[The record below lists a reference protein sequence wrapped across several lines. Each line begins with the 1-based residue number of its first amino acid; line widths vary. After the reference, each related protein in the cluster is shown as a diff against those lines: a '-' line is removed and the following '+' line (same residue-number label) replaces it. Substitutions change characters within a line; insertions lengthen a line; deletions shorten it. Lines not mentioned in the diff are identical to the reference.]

1 MSKFILIT
9 IILLLV
15 TWISDHQNIGL
26 KNYIP
31 NQLML
36 SVSVSVDFL
45 SNISGVFLT
54 ISIFCFTT
62 IVTVLNKYSS
72 SISPRMLQRFI
83 DKTGVLRLYG
93 IFVSGFFYSVLS
105 ILLLQDLDSDQNVV
119 AGSFGIV
126 YSIIAM
132 LGFIIFSKQVI
143 DNIKMSNVI
152 EGVFNDCDKLIDEE
166 VELRENAEHYKD
178 DESVTEIPLVAQKTG
193 YFFKV
198 KTDEILKNLN
208 TIKSELTITKR
219 IGEYVVEGEALGILK
234 IIESKKLDD
243 ETEEELREEISQFL
257 VINIFNQVIFFA
269 CCLFFFLFLKDREDV
284 YDKTFKL
291 FYMSQYLASE
301 RENFA
306 RLIHDE
312 VLQDIFA
319 AKNYL
324 SLKEPKVH
332 EASDLLTKLNERLRK
347 IMKFYQTSLFEDF
360 GMEENIH
367 GIFENVA
374 SLYPYKT
381 PKIDKKISSALENLR
396 GEEVKLIALIT
407 KELVNNIYKHSEAT
421 YIFYR
426 LYEDRGFIIM
436 EVESDGMA
444 EGDFK
449 NIEDSKRGVLL
460 LKMLISSNEGEI
472 SYEDRGRTLYTK
484 IRLRRFID
492 ENSFIR

>member
-1 MSKFILIT
+1 MI
-9 IILLLV
+9 
-15 TWISDHQNIGL
+15 
-26 KNYIP
+26 
-31 NQLML
+31 
-36 SVSVSVDFL
+36 
-45 SNISGVFLT
+45 
-54 ISIFCFTT
+54 
-62 IVTVLNKYSS
+62 
-72 SISPRMLQRFI
+72 
-83 DKTGVLRLYG
+83 
-93 IFVSGFFYSVLS
+93 
-105 ILLLQDLDSDQNVV
+105 
-119 AGSFGIV
+119 
-126 YSIIAM
+126 
-132 LGFIIFSKQVI
+132 
-143 DNIKMSNVI
+143 
-152 EGVFNDCDKLIDEE
+152 
-166 VELRENAEHYKD
+166 YK
-178 DESVTEIPLVAQKTG
+178 
-193 YFFKV
+193 
-198 KTDEILKNLN
+198 
-208 TIKSELTITKR
+208 R
-219 IGEYVVEGEALGILK
+219 ILK
-234 IIESKKLDD
+234 IIISHAALIFYWSYLYKTGEITGKDPIINLTSAGLILIIYGFIYTEITKKEDKKTDGLYIFASLLFFALALNKNLHFLICLGLGFVTSIFYIVKNFRKEKTFYISILPISKKMTQVFTGIFICVIMLLTYLLDLD
-243 ETEEELREEISQFL
+243 VL
-257 VINIFNQVIFFA
+257 VINFFNQVIFFA
-269 CCLFFFLFLKDREDV
+269 CCLFFFLSLKDREDV

>member
-1 MSKFILIT
+1 M
-9 IILLLV
+9 
-15 TWISDHQNIGL
+15 G
-26 KNYIP
+26 
-31 NQLML
+31 
-36 SVSVSVDFL
+36 
-45 SNISGVFLT
+45 
-54 ISIFCFTT
+54 
-62 IVTVLNKYSS
+62 
-72 SISPRMLQRFI
+72 
-83 DKTGVLRLYG
+83 
-93 IFVSGFFYSVLS
+93 
-105 ILLLQDLDSDQNVV
+105 
-119 AGSFGIV
+119 
-126 YSIIAM
+126 
-132 LGFIIFSKQVI
+132 
-143 DNIKMSNVI
+143 
-152 EGVFNDCDKLIDEE
+152 
-166 VELRENAEHYKD
+166 
-178 DESVTEIPLVAQKTG
+178 
-193 YFFKV
+193 
-198 KTDEILKNLN
+198 
-208 TIKSELTITKR
+208 KR
-219 IGEYVVEGEALGILK
+219 ILK
-234 IIESKKLDD
+234 IIISHAALIFYWCYLYKVGDAISSAPIINFTSTILILIIYGLIYAEITKRGDKKLDALYIFVSLLFFAL
-243 ETEEELREEISQFL
+243 TLNKNFKFLIFLGLGLGISIFYIVKNLQIDKTFYISILPISKKMTQVFTGIFICVIMLLTYILDLDVL

-269 CCLFFFLFLKDREDV
+269 CCLFFLLFLKDREDV

-291 FYMSQYLASE
+291 LYISKYMASE

-381 PKIDKKISSALENLR
+381 TKIDKKISSALENLR

-444 EGDFK
+444 HEDFK

-484 IRLRRFID
+484 IRLRRFRD
-492 ENSFIR
+492 EDSFIR

>member
-1 MSKFILIT
+1 MI
-9 IILLLV
+9 
-15 TWISDHQNIGL
+15 
-26 KNYIP
+26 
-31 NQLML
+31 
-36 SVSVSVDFL
+36 
-45 SNISGVFLT
+45 
-54 ISIFCFTT
+54 
-62 IVTVLNKYSS
+62 
-72 SISPRMLQRFI
+72 
-83 DKTGVLRLYG
+83 
-93 IFVSGFFYSVLS
+93 
-105 ILLLQDLDSDQNVV
+105 
-119 AGSFGIV
+119 
-126 YSIIAM
+126 
-132 LGFIIFSKQVI
+132 
-143 DNIKMSNVI
+143 
-152 EGVFNDCDKLIDEE
+152 
-166 VELRENAEHYKD
+166 YK
-178 DESVTEIPLVAQKTG
+178 
-193 YFFKV
+193 
-198 KTDEILKNLN
+198 
-208 TIKSELTITKR
+208 R
-219 IGEYVVEGEALGILK
+219 ILK
-234 IIESKKLDD
+234 IIISHAALIFYWSYLYKTGEVTGRDPIINLTSAGLILIIYGFIYTEITKKEDKKTDGLYIFASLLFFALALNKNLHFLICLGLGLVTSIFYIVKNYRKEKNFYISILPISKKMTQVFTGIFICVIMLLTYLLDLD
-243 ETEEELREEISQFL
+243 VL
-257 VINIFNQVIFFA
+257 VVNIFNQVIFFA

-319 AKNYL
+319 AKNFL

-407 KELVNNIYKHSEAT
+407 KELVNNIYKHSETT

-449 NIEDSKRGVLL
+449 NIGDSKMGVLL

-472 SYEDRGRTLYTK
+472 SYQDRGRTLYTK

>member
-1 MSKFILIT
+1 M
-9 IILLLV
+9 
-15 TWISDHQNIGL
+15 IG
-26 KNYIP
+26 
-31 NQLML
+31 
-36 SVSVSVDFL
+36 
-45 SNISGVFLT
+45 
-54 ISIFCFTT
+54 
-62 IVTVLNKYSS
+62 
-72 SISPRMLQRFI
+72 
-83 DKTGVLRLYG
+83 
-93 IFVSGFFYSVLS
+93 
-105 ILLLQDLDSDQNVV
+105 
-119 AGSFGIV
+119 
-126 YSIIAM
+126 
-132 LGFIIFSKQVI
+132 
-143 DNIKMSNVI
+143 
-152 EGVFNDCDKLIDEE
+152 
-166 VELRENAEHYKD
+166 
-178 DESVTEIPLVAQKTG
+178 
-193 YFFKV
+193 
-198 KTDEILKNLN
+198 
-208 TIKSELTITKR
+208 KR
-219 IGEYVVEGEALGILK
+219 ILK
-234 IIESKKLDD
+234 IIISHAALIFYWSYLYKTGEITSKDPIINLTSAGLILIIYGFIYTEITKKEDKKTDGLYIFASLLFFALALNKNLHFLIFLGLGLGISIFYIVKNLQIDKNFYISILPISKKMTQVFTGIFICMIMLLTYLLELDV
-243 ETEEELREEISQFL
+243 L

-291 FYMSQYLASE
+291 FYMSQYLANE

-324 SLKEPKVH
+324 SLKEPKIH

-367 GIFENVA
+367 GIFQNVA
-374 SLYPYKT
+374 SLYPDKT
-381 PKIDKKISSALENLR
+381 TKIYKKISSALENLR

-444 EGDFK
+444 EEDFK

-472 SYEDRGRTLYTK
+472 SYEDRRRTLYTK
-484 IRLRRFID
+484 IRLRRCRD

>member
-1 MSKFILIT
+1 M
-9 IILLLV
+9 
-15 TWISDHQNIGL
+15 G
-26 KNYIP
+26 
-31 NQLML
+31 
-36 SVSVSVDFL
+36 
-45 SNISGVFLT
+45 
-54 ISIFCFTT
+54 
-62 IVTVLNKYSS
+62 
-72 SISPRMLQRFI
+72 
-83 DKTGVLRLYG
+83 
-93 IFVSGFFYSVLS
+93 
-105 ILLLQDLDSDQNVV
+105 
-119 AGSFGIV
+119 
-126 YSIIAM
+126 
-132 LGFIIFSKQVI
+132 
-143 DNIKMSNVI
+143 
-152 EGVFNDCDKLIDEE
+152 
-166 VELRENAEHYKD
+166 
-178 DESVTEIPLVAQKTG
+178 
-193 YFFKV
+193 
-198 KTDEILKNLN
+198 
-208 TIKSELTITKR
+208 KR
-219 IGEYVVEGEALGILK
+219 ILK
-234 IIESKKLDD
+234 IIISHAALIFYWCCLYKVGEITKKDPIINLTSAALILIIYGFIYTEITKEEDKKTDGLYIYASLLFFALALNKNFNFLMCFAIGLLTSIFYIVKNLRREKIFYINILPVSKKMTQVFTGIFISMIMILTYLLDLD
-243 ETEEELREEISQFL
+243 SF
-257 VINIFNQVIFFA
+257 VINIFNQLIFFA

-291 FYMSQYLASE
+291 FYMSQYLANE

-324 SLKEPKVH
+324 SLKEPKIH

-367 GIFENVA
+367 GIFQNVA
-374 SLYPYKT
+374 SLYPDKT
-381 PKIDKKISSALENLR
+381 TKIDKKISSALENLR

-444 EGDFK
+444 EEDFK

-472 SYEDRGRTLYTK
+472 SYEDRRRTLYTK
-484 IRLRRFID
+484 IRLRRCRD

>member
-1 MSKFILIT
+1 MI
-9 IILLLV
+9 
-15 TWISDHQNIGL
+15 
-26 KNYIP
+26 
-31 NQLML
+31 
-36 SVSVSVDFL
+36 
-45 SNISGVFLT
+45 
-54 ISIFCFTT
+54 
-62 IVTVLNKYSS
+62 
-72 SISPRMLQRFI
+72 
-83 DKTGVLRLYG
+83 
-93 IFVSGFFYSVLS
+93 
-105 ILLLQDLDSDQNVV
+105 
-119 AGSFGIV
+119 
-126 YSIIAM
+126 
-132 LGFIIFSKQVI
+132 
-143 DNIKMSNVI
+143 
-152 EGVFNDCDKLIDEE
+152 
-166 VELRENAEHYKD
+166 YK
-178 DESVTEIPLVAQKTG
+178 
-193 YFFKV
+193 
-198 KTDEILKNLN
+198 
-208 TIKSELTITKR
+208 R
-219 IGEYVVEGEALGILK
+219 ILK
-234 IIESKKLDD
+234 IIISHAALIFYWSYLYKTGEITGKDPIINLTSAGLILIIYGFIYTEITKKEDKKTDGLYIFASLLFFALALNKNLHFLICLGLGLLTSIFYIVKNLRKEKTFYISILPISKKMTQVFTGIFICVIMLLTYLLDLD
-243 ETEEELREEISQFL
+243 VL

-472 SYEDRGRTLYTK
+472 SYEDRGMTLYTK
-484 IRLRRFID
+484 IRLRRFRD
-492 ENSFIR
+492 EDSFIR

>member
-1 MSKFILIT
+1 MI
-9 IILLLV
+9 
-15 TWISDHQNIGL
+15 
-26 KNYIP
+26 
-31 NQLML
+31 
-36 SVSVSVDFL
+36 
-45 SNISGVFLT
+45 
-54 ISIFCFTT
+54 
-62 IVTVLNKYSS
+62 
-72 SISPRMLQRFI
+72 
-83 DKTGVLRLYG
+83 
-93 IFVSGFFYSVLS
+93 
-105 ILLLQDLDSDQNVV
+105 
-119 AGSFGIV
+119 
-126 YSIIAM
+126 
-132 LGFIIFSKQVI
+132 
-143 DNIKMSNVI
+143 
-152 EGVFNDCDKLIDEE
+152 
-166 VELRENAEHYKD
+166 YK
-178 DESVTEIPLVAQKTG
+178 
-193 YFFKV
+193 
-198 KTDEILKNLN
+198 
-208 TIKSELTITKR
+208 R
-219 IGEYVVEGEALGILK
+219 ILK
-234 IIESKKLDD
+234 IIISHAALIFYWSYLYKTGEITSKDPIINLSSAGLILIIYGFIYTEITKKEDKKTDGLYIFASLLFFALALNKNLHFLICLSLGLVTSIFYIVKNLRKEKTFYISILPISKKMTQVFTGIFICVIMLLTYLLDLD
-243 ETEEELREEISQFL
+243 VL

-324 SLKEPKVH
+324 SLKEPRVH